1 MFITFEGI
9 DGSGKSTQ
17 IELLARRLEMQKHE
31 VLIVREPGGTQIS
44 ERIRD
49 LLLDMRHG
57 EMNAHTEL
65 LLFSASRSQLV
76 IERIIPALRR
86 GTVVIADRF
95 HDSTTAY
102 QGYGRGL
109 DITAIDH
116 VHAMATHGLM
126 PDLSVFLDIPIEESL
141 RRRDDRSGQRDR
153 MESADHAFFERVQ
166 NGYRFIAST
175 SPARFRVIDG
185 TPPAD
190 DVAETI
196 WGWVVAGLEKASV

>member
-17 IELLARRLEMQKHE
+17 IDLLARRLETRNRE
-31 VLIVREPGGTQIS
+31 VLIVREPGGTEIS

-49 LLLDMRHG
+49 MLLDKRHG
-57 EMNAHTEL
+57 EMDAHTEL

-86 GTVVIADRF
+86 GAVVIADRF

-109 DITAIDH
+109 DVAAIDH
-116 VHAMATHGLM
+116 VHAMATHGLL
-126 PDLSVFLDIPIEESL
+126 PDLSIFLDIPVEESL
-141 RRRDDRSGQRDR
+141 RRRDGRSGQRDR
-153 MESADHAFFERVQ
+153 MESADHAFFERVR
-166 NGYRFIAST
+166 NGYRRIAST
-175 SPARFRVIDG
+175 SPARFRIIDG
-185 TPPAD
+185 TPAAD
-190 DVAETI
+190 TVSETV
-196 WGWVVAGLEKASV
+196 WGWVVAGLEAEL